1 MVKKEEKK
9 KSIKKIKIFFTS
21 IIIIIILVLAVY
33 TIIKLTQSTSSTFII
48 KKGKISQEETQ
59 TGYIIRDETVVK
71 GDNYKNGMVQIVDE
85 GEKVAKNENIFRY
98 YSNSENGIKDEINKL
113 NEKINDSIKNDNEI
127 TYSSV
132 TKSIDEQIEGEIIKL
147 NKETDIQKIQEI
159 KKNINTY
166 INKKTEIICNSSS
179 NESELKKLLN
189 QKKDYENRLSNGSE
203 YIKAPNSGI
212 LSYKIDGLENV
223 LVPKDF
229 SKYNKEFL
237 DNLNLKTGQIISK
250 NEEEGKIVDN
260 YQCYLIFTSG
270 SNEAKNAKL
279 GDTIKI
285 VLPSAREISAKI
297 EYITKEQNDDVT
309 ITISFTDGIEELL
322 NYRKISFDIIWWIEE
337 GYKVP
342 TSSIITQNNLN
353 YVIRNRAG
361 YFQKILVKIVK
372 QTDDFSIITNYSLKE
387 LDEINVENKYKKSI
401 SLYDEILEKPTDEQ
415 IKKIE
420 KEE

>member
-1 MVKKEEKK
+1 M
-9 KSIKKIKIFFTS
+9 
-21 IIIIIILVLAVY
+21 
-33 TIIKLTQSTSSTFII
+33 
-48 KKGKISQEETQ
+48 
-59 TGYIIRDETVVK
+59 
-71 GDNYKNGMVQIVDE
+71 
-85 GEKVAKNENIFRY
+85 
-98 YSNSENGIKDEINKL
+98 
-113 NEKINDSIKNDNEI
+113 
-127 TYSSV
+127 
-132 TKSIDEQIEGEIIKL
+132 
-147 NKETDIQKIQEI
+147 
-159 KKNINTY
+159 
-166 INKKTEIICNSSS
+166 
-179 NESELKKLLN
+179 
-189 QKKDYENRLSNGSE
+189 
-203 YIKAPNSGI
+203 
-212 LSYKIDGLENV
+212 

-250 NEEEGKIVDN
+250 SEEEGKIVDN
-260 YQCYLIFTSG
+260 YQCHLVFTSG
-270 SNEAKNAKL
+270 SNEAKNAKI
-279 GDTIKI
+279 GDIIKI
-285 VLPSAREISAKI
+285 VLPSAREIRAKI

-387 LDEINVENKYKKSI
+387 LDEINVEDKYKKSI

-415 IKKIE
+415 IKENRKRRINIT
-420 KEE
+420 KMLQKG